1 MIMTMQKFDESYD
14 KENCI
19 DSCRFWMML
28 KMKGIDDYWNKRYDL
43 YLSELKSY
51 LFSMNK
57 NRVTVQKEFEAIQL
71 SAYRT
76 ITESFFK

>member
-1 MIMTMQKFDESYD
+1 MAIQRFDESYD
-14 KENCI
+14 RENCI

-28 KMKGIDDYWNKRYDL
+28 KMKGIDDHWNKRYGL
-43 YLSELKSY
+43 FLEQLKSY

-57 NRVTVQKEFEAIQL
+57 NKVTVEKELANIQL

>member
-1 MIMTMQKFDESYD
+1 MAMQRFDESYD
-14 KENCI
+14 KENCV

-28 KMKGIDDYWNKRYDL
+28 KMKGDGDYWSKKYDL
-43 YLSELKSY
+43 YVEELKAY

-57 NRVTVQKEFEAIQL
+57 NKVVVQKELANIQL

>member
-1 MIMTMQKFDESYD
+1 MAIQRFDESYD
-14 KENCI
+14 RENCI

-28 KMKGIDDYWNKRYDL
+28 KMKGIGDHWNKRYER
-43 YLSELKSY
+43 YLEELKSY

-57 NRVTVQKEFEAIQL
+57 NKVVVQKELANIQL

>member
-1 MIMTMQKFDESYD
+1 MQKFNESYD
-14 KENCI
+14 RENCI
-19 DSCRFWMML
+19 DSCRFWLML
-28 KMKGIDDYWNKRYDL
+28 KMKGFDDYWNKRYDL

-57 NRVTVQKEFEAIQL
+57 DKVTVQREIENIQL

-76 ITESFFK
+76 ISESFFKLTI

>member
-1 MIMTMQKFDESYD
+1 MAIQRFNESYD
-14 KENCI
+14 RQNTI
-19 DSCRFWMML
+19 DSCRFWLML
-28 KMKGIDDYWNKRYDL
+28 KMKGIDDHWNKRYDL
-43 YLSELKSY
+43 FLEQLKSY

-57 NRVTVQKEFEAIQL
+57 NKVTVEKELANIQL

>member
-1 MIMTMQKFDESYD
+1 MAIQRFDESYD
-14 KENCI
+14 RENCI
-19 DSCRFWMML
+19 GSCRFWMML
-28 KMKGIDDYWNKRYDL
+28 KMKGIDDHWNKRYDL
-43 YLSELKSY
+43 YVEELKAY

-57 NRVTVQKEFEAIQL
+57 NKVTVEKELAYIQL

>member
-1 MIMTMQKFDESYD
+1 MAIQRFDESYD
-14 KENCI
+14 RENCI

-28 KMKGIDDYWNKRYDL
+28 KMKGIDDHWNKRYDL
-43 YLSELKSY
+43 YVEELKAY

-57 NRVTVQKEFEAIQL
+57 NKVVVQKELANIQL

>member
-1 MIMTMQKFDESYD
+1 MAMQRFDESYD
-14 KENCI
+14 RENCI

-28 KMKGIDDYWNKRYDL
+28 KMKGIDDHWNKRYDL
-43 YLSELKSY
+43 YVEELKAY

-57 NRVTVQKEFEAIQL
+57 NKVVVQKELANIQL

>member
-1 MIMTMQKFDESYD
+1 MAMQKFDESYD
-14 KENCI
+14 RENCI

-28 KMKGIDDYWNKRYDL
+28 KMKGVDDHWNKRYDL
-43 YLSELKSY
+43 YVEELKAY

-57 NRVTVQKEFEAIQL
+57 NKVVVQKELANIQL

>member
-1 MIMTMQKFDESYD
+1 MAIQRFDESYD
-14 KENCI
+14 RENCI

-28 KMKGIDDYWNKRYDL
+28 KMKGVDDHWNKRYDL
-43 YLSELKSY
+43 YVEELKAY

-57 NRVTVQKEFEAIQL
+57 NKVVVQKELANIQL